1 MNWLKDLLEKL
12 GIGTDAA
19 TSIVEGVEKNYEGF
33 VPKHRFDEVNNAK
46 KQLEKDLKDR
56 DDQLGDLQKSA
67 GDNQAL
73 KDQIAKLQED
83 NKVAADKYAAD
94 MSELRLTTALKTALH
109 GKVHDPDI
117 VSSLLD
123 KSKIEIAEDGSI
135 KTGFEEQLKGLQES
149 KAFLFVPEKEE
160 PSFSFAGLKPKEGK
174 QGSNGGNSDPVNF
187 GAQLAAK
194 NKQQQASETVA
205 KATEHYFG

>member
-1 MNWLKDLLEKL
+1 MNWLKELLEKL

-56 DDQLGDLQKSA
+56 DDQLGDLQKNA

-73 KDQIAKLQED
+73 KDQITKLQDD

-94 MSELRLTTALKTALH
+94 MSELRLSTALKTALH

-135 KTGFEEQLKGLQES
+135 KAGIEDQLKSLQES

-160 PSFSFAGLKPKEGK
+160 SQQRFAGVNPPNGAGRQREQNPLKGYDAGK
-174 QGSNGGNSDPVNF
+174 SIAEQRNQKGS
-187 GAQLAAK
+187 
-194 NKQQQASETVA
+194 E
-205 KATEHYFG
+205 